1 MCISTSKPDIPK
13 PKPLPRAP
21 TVDDDAV
28 RARAR
33 QEQAE
38 LAARAGRSATVV
50 SSDLAAS
57 PTVQRRVL
65 LGQ

>member
-1 MCISTSKPDIPK
+1 MCISSPKIEPQK

-50 SSDLAAS
+50 SSDLAAT

>member
-1 MCISTSKPDIPK
+1 MCISSPKIETPK
-13 PKPLPRAP
+13 PKPLPRTP

-50 SSDLAAS
+50 SSDLAAT
-57 PTVQRRVL
+57 PTVQRKVL